1 MDDISLSQ
9 ACETIEKEYEML
21 NELNVLSLTQTL
33 EQYDIKNDIKLDRE
47 EYGDLLIKSDLQ
59 EEFTRF
65 VEPVTDYEIK
75 ELIDSQENANTKK
88 KIRRG
93 Q

>member
-1 MDDISLSQ
+1 MNDISLSQ
-9 ACETIEKEYEML
+9 ACETIEKEYELL
-21 NELNVLSLTQTL
+21 NELNVLSLTQTPQ
-33 EQYDIKNDIKLDRE
+33 QYDLKNDIKLDSE

-59 EEFTRF
+59 EEFTRV
-65 VEPVTDYEIK
+65 VEPETDSEIK

-93 Q
+93 L